1 MNLVKAGKTV
11 ERHSLSFGQ
20 RKINFSLSFSTR
32 KNLSISVHPDK
43 KVTVAAPFNRSL
55 DDVLSRVKKRAPWI
69 IKQKNYFE
77 RFQPLPTER
86 KYVSGETH
94 YYLGRQYRLKVV
106 KSDKNAV
113 KLIGR
118 YFYIYTNDRDRK
130 KRVKELLNKWY
141 VKHAEEIF
149 NKHFE
154 SCYDCAK
161 RFHIPRPQ
169 LRLRKMIKR
178 WGSCTNSKTILI
190 NTELIKTPLYC
201 IDYVIIHELCHL
213 KVRKHDKN
221 FYKLLTK
228 CMPDWK
234 KRKES
239 IEKKSMI

>member
-1 MNLVKAGKTV
+1 MNLVKAEKPV
-11 ERHSLSFGQ
+11 EIYSLDYGR
-20 RKINFSLSFSTR
+20 RKIVFFLSFSSR
-32 KNLSISVHPDK
+32 KNLSISVHPDQ
-43 KVTVAAPFNRSL
+43 KVTVAAPANRSL

-106 KSDKNAV
+106 KSDKNNV

-118 YFYIYTNDRDRK
+118 YFYIYTTDRNNK
-130 KRVKELLNKWY
+130 KIVKELLNKWY

-149 NKHFE
+149 NKRFE
-154 SCYDCAK
+154 ICYDCVK
-161 RFHIPRPQ
+161 RFHILRPQ
-169 LRLRKMIKR
+169 LRLRKMAKR
-178 WGSCTNSKTILI
+178 WGSCTNSKTIFI
-190 NTELIKTPLYC
+190 NTELVKTPLYC
-201 IDYVIIHELCHL
+201 IDYVIMHELCHL
-213 KVRKHDKN
+213 KIRKHDNN
-221 FYKLLTK
+221 FYKLLSK

>member
-1 MNLVKAGKTV
+1 MNLVKAEKPV
-11 ERHSLSFGQ
+11 ERYSLNYGR
-20 RKINFSLSFSTR
+20 RKIVFFLSFSSR
-32 KNLSISVHPDK
+32 KNLNISVHPDQ
-43 KVTVAAPFNRSL
+43 KVTVAAPVNRSL

-106 KSDKNAV
+106 KSDKNDV

-118 YFYIYTNDRDRK
+118 YFYIYTTDRNNK
-130 KRVKELLNKWY
+130 KMVKELLNKWY

-149 NKHFE
+149 NKRFE
-154 SCYDCAK
+154 ICYDCIK

-169 LRLRKMIKR
+169 LRLRKMAKR
-178 WGSCTNSKTILI
+178 WGSCTNSKTIFI
-190 NTELIKTPLYC
+190 NTELVKTPLYC
-201 IDYVIIHELCHL
+201 IDYVIMHELCHL
-213 KVRKHDKN
+213 KIRKHDKN

-234 KRKES
+234 RRKES